1 MQSWLKPKNYI
12 LFFTYNLSGCKKMSH
27 MAPDKQVISDKFVLP
42 DLTDFCYRQAYIANK
57 NMHETGPGKKSLNSS
72 FRLST
77 FRNVAWLGL
86 EYYSSARPQA
96 CVNSAMI
103 TFAVHN
109 SSANLVTEFLK
120 RHIIAWK
127 EGRTPRKRPPV
138 RERGRASEGAPQ
150 ITIWTL
156 LL

>member
-1 MQSWLKPKNYI
+1 
-12 LFFTYNLSGCKKMSH
+12 MSH
-27 MAPDKQVISDKFVLP
+27 MAPDKQVISDKFGLP
-42 DLTDFCYRQAYIANK
+42 DLTDFCYRQVYTANK
-57 NMHETGPGKKSLNSS
+57 NMHEIGPGKKSLNSS

-109 SSANLVTEFLK
+109 SSANL
-120 RHIIAWK
+120 
-127 EGRTPRKRPPV
+127 
-138 RERGRASEGAPQ
+138 
-150 ITIWTL
+150 
-156 LL
+156 